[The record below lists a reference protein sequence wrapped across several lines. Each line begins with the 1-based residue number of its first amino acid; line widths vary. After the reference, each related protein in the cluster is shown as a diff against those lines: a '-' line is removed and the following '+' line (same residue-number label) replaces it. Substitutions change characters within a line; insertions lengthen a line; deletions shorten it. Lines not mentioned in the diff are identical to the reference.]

1 MSRFITPIKNKD
13 VCERVRSR
21 VSRSFGGGGKT
32 CAITVG
38 RKCAHASLARHP
50 NKPIAKLMYTCVCLF
65 YLFILLS
72 FFFTIYTHV
81 RFFVLYRYRPWFWFS
96 LYVIAINAKFV
107 IVVYLMLLVVR
118 RVSHASCR
126 SSFVSRIYAIHT
138 IAVQIERL
146 LISAL
151 SAPFSP
157 LEIEI
162 DNK

>member
-13 VCERVRSR
+13 VCERVRLR

-72 FFFTIYTHV
+72 FFTIYTYV

-96 LYVIAINAKFV
+96 LSIQSRTMQN
-107 IVVYLMLLVVR
+107 LSLLFI
-118 RVSHASCR
+118 SCFLL
-126 SSFVSRIYAIHT
+126 FVSRIYAIHT